1 MQQRRAITCFVT
13 LSFRHGSWPVSKIA
27 LMYDVD
33 GKTAVITGA
42 ASGMGLGMA
51 RSFAHAGMKLVL
63 ADIDVSRLQTAVDG
77 LKAAG
82 HSAIGVPTDVSKE
95 ADIQAL
101 AQAAL
106 DEFGAVH
113 VMSNNAGIGIPGT
126 VDDMTLDDWK
136 WTIDVD
142 LWSVI
147 YGVRTFLPLLKE
159 QGEGHITATSSMA
172 GLTCGPVLGAYH
184 VAKHGVV
191 ALMDT
196 VRIELKLAKSEVRA
210 SVLCPGPID
219 TDIAYSERLRP
230 DDVETRDNNKLEDK
244 FFASLR
250 SELAGGM
257 DPNEVGD
264 MVLEAIQNNRFWI
277 LTHPEEFLPLI
288 EKRFA
293 HIKRD
298 HAHRL

>member
-1 MQQRRAITCFVT
+1 
-13 LSFRHGSWPVSKIA
+13 
-27 LMYDVD
+27 MYDVS

-42 ASGMGLGMA
+42 AGGMGLSMA
-51 RSFAHAGMKLVL
+51 RSFATAGMKVVL
-63 ADIDVSRLQTAVDG
+63 ADIDTDRLTTAVDR
-77 LKAAG
+77 LTAEG
-82 HSAIGVPTDVSKE
+82 HAAIGVRTDVADE
-95 ADIQAL
+95 AQIQAL

-113 VMSNNAGIGIPGT
+113 VMSNNAGIGIAGT
-126 VDDMTLDDWK
+126 VDEMTLDDWK
-136 WTIDVD
+136 WTLDVD

-147 YGVRTFLPLLKE
+147 YGVRTFLPLMKE

-196 VRIELKLAKSEVRA
+196 VRIELKLAKSDVRA

-219 TDIAYSERLRP
+219 TDIAYSDRLRP
-230 DDVETRDNNKLEDK
+230 DGVKTRKVNKLEEK
-244 FFASLR
+244 FFQNLR

-257 DPNEVGD
+257 HPDEVGE
-264 MVLEAIQNNRFWI
+264 MVLKAIQHERFWI
-277 LTHPEEFLPLI
+277 LTHPDEVLPFM
-288 EKRFA
+288 EKRIA
-293 HIKRD
+293 HIKQE
-298 HAHRL
+298 HAHRM

>member
-1 MQQRRAITCFVT
+1 MGPRLLLLLQTPDR
-13 LSFRHGSWPVSKIA
+13 LGVS
-27 LMYDVD
+27 LYDVH

-42 ASGMGLGMA
+42 AGGMGLGMA
-51 RSFAHAGMKLVL
+51 RSFARAGMKLVL
-63 ADIDVSRLQTAVDG
+63 ADIDAGRLDAAVMGLVADG
-77 LKAAG
+77 
-82 HSAIGVPTDVSKE
+82 HEAIGVPTDVSKE
-95 ADIQAL
+95 EQIQDL

-113 VMSNNAGIGIPGT
+113 VMSNNAGIGIAGT

-136 WTIDVD
+136 WTLDVD

-147 YGVRTFLPLLKE
+147 YGVRTFLPLMKE

-196 VRIELKLAKSEVRA
+196 VRIELKLAKSDVRA

-219 TDIAYSERLRP
+219 TEIAYSDRLRP
-230 DDVETRDNNKLEDK
+230 DGVETRENNKLEDK
-244 FFASLR
+244 FFQNLR
-250 SELAGGM
+250 NELAGGM
-257 DPNEVGD
+257 NPNDVGD
-264 MVLEAIQNNRFWI
+264 MVLEAVENERFWI
-277 LTHPEEFLPLI
+277 LTHPNEFMPFI
-288 EKRFA
+288 EKRIA
-293 HIKRD
+293 DIKRD
-298 HAHRL
+298 HAHRI

>member
-1 MQQRRAITCFVT
+1 
-13 LSFRHGSWPVSKIA
+13 
-27 LMYDVD
+27 MYDVD

-42 ASGMGLGMA
+42 AGGMGLSMA
-51 RSFAHAGMKLVL
+51 RSFANAGMNVVL
-63 ADIDVSRLQTAVDG
+63 ADIDVGRLEAAVAGLRADG
-77 LKAAG
+77 HAAM
-82 HSAIGVPTDVSKE
+82 GVPTDVSKE
-95 ADIQAL
+95 DQIQAL

-113 VMSNNAGIGIPGT
+113 VMSNNAGIGIAGT
-126 VDDMTLDDWK
+126 VDDMTIDDWK

-142 LWSVI
+142 LWSVV
-147 YGVRTFLPLLKE
+147 YGVRTFLPLMKE

-196 VRIELKLAKSEVRA
+196 VRIELKIAKSDVRA

-219 TDIAYSERLRP
+219 TDIAYSDRLRP
-230 DDVETRDNNKLEDK
+230 DDVETRDNNKLEEK
-244 FFASLR
+244 FFQSLR
-250 SELAGGM
+250 DELAGGM
-257 DPNEVGD
+257 DPDEVGE
-264 MVLEAIQNNRFWI
+264 MVLEAVQNERFWI
-277 LTHPEEFLPLI
+277 LTHPNEFMPFI
-288 EKRFA
+288 EKRIA

-298 HAHRL
+298 HAHRM